1 MMVCNFS
8 CWSGVRD
15 LIKHDK
21 QALEF
26 QMFLQ
31 SGESSRLI
39 DYMLYQSLEETGRIR
54 SIIFRRLGKL
64 IIDKTTIGDYVF
76 KGV

>member
-1 MMVCNFS
+1 
-8 CWSGVRD
+8 
-15 LIKHDK
+15 
-21 QALEF
+21 
-26 QMFLQ
+26 MFLQ

-76 KGV
+76 KGVWKKDQFILIRNFVIFQFIRIWGYQ